1 MIEMHSDL
9 YREAIARR
17 TSIFEVGGEYVT
29 TTTNE
34 QCSGTPRISKNDTH
48 TESSGISGRA
58 VADIRSSATPSV
70 SEQEDVYHIPYSYG
84 NPLINLGA
92 NVLVRGI
99 QMLYTPDWKK
109 EQEMAY

>member
-9 YREAIARR
+9 YREAITRR
-17 TSIFEVGGEYVT
+17 TTIFEVGGEYVT

-34 QCSGTPRISKNDTH
+34 QCSGTPRISKTDTH
-48 TESSGISGRA
+48 TTSSDTSGRA
-58 VADIRSSATPSV
+58 VADIRSPATPSM
-70 SEQEDVYHIPYSYG
+70 SSSDDVYHIPYSYG